1 VVVGSISR
9 GTWSVVTTERQDS
22 SAFNGARRFAAGA
35 EGCAAKLGSYGMSQ
49 RAREVARMV
58 PGAWQSTW
66 VDDSTAWAH
75 ARTRSAGMCA
85 RRGEQGLGALAA
97 RNLGSRRLHRWKG
110 RGEAVF
116 GQAGGPLPRETTRMR
131 SLPGQKVGAR
141 RAEPE
146 QVERDRSSAGVRGS
160 VAMGRIPQEVGRG
173 PGMPQTRPAGAVGA
187 GCRSI
192 SDLIIWKSA
201 P

>member
-1 VVVGSISR
+1 
-9 GTWSVVTTERQDS
+9 
-22 SAFNGARRFAAGA
+22 
-35 EGCAAKLGSYGMSQ
+35 
-49 RAREVARMV
+49 MV
-58 PGAWQSTW
+58 PDAWQSTW

-75 ARTRSAGMCA
+75 ARARSAGMCA

-110 RGEAVF
+110 RGEAVL
-116 GQAGGPLPRETTRMR
+116 GQAGGPLPREVTRMR

-146 QVERDRSSAGVRGS
+146 QIERDRSSAGVRGS
-160 VAMGRIPQEVGRG
+160 VAMGRIPRKVGRG
-173 PGMPQTRPAGAVGA
+173 SGMPQTRPAGAVGA

-192 SDLIIWKSA
+192 LDLIIWRRRNNFLGPIQSSLRHRVG
-201 P
+201 PDHGS